1 MFPLGVGAVLTSPSG
16 GSNDVMAEDTAFPRL
31 VTLACHDLRTPLAT
45 ILGFARTIPG
55 IAELDSQAERYLDLI
70 ASAAVHLG
78 DVIEELSVAARI
90 EDGRLVLE
98 GEPVPTSE
106 LARSAAE
113 ALGDKAEARGEPG
126 ALVTVDRDR
135 AVHALAELA
144 RCAVRYGGVERISLR
159 AADDSVELTP
169 VRHGATAVLAGT
181 ELRDFGAAVALRVV
195 EALGGSS
202 DVEGEVLTVRFRSGQ
217 ERG

>member
-1 MFPLGVGAVLTSPSG
+1 
-16 GSNDVMAEDTAFPRL
+16 MADDTAFPRL

-70 ASAAVHLG
+70 ASAAVHLD

-98 GEPVPTSE
+98 GEPVQTGE

-113 ALGDKAEARGEPG
+113 ALGDKAKAVGEAG

-135 AVHALAELA
+135 AIHALAELA
-144 RCAVRYGGVERISLR
+144 RCAARYGGVERISLR
-159 AADDSVELTP
+159 AAGDGVQVTP
-169 VRHGATAVLAGT
+169 VRHSAAAVLAGT
-181 ELRDFGAAVALRVV
+181 ELRDLGAAVALRVV

-202 DVEGEVLTVRFRSGQ
+202 HVEGEVLTVRFRSAR